1 NNDSLNGIK
10 TARQAMNELTQSET
24 QWKYSLYDKEDQLI
38 TVVDAP
44 LETPTDNPDLDV
56 NWDVDNDGSAVTN
69 VIDSKAGS
77 DPTITGIGNAEIT
90 DSSASSPSIVWVNL
104 NSSSM
109 PSTADAAATN
119 KLSMPAERAQ
129 KTVRNNNIGYV
140 DSEGKGYVSNPGGT
154 TAVDGSRSWEDN
166 TDELFYLKAGDSR
179 LDFEDLGLTTPQQTD
194 LAGLLGATSY
204 RLDGTS
210 QGSNK
215 GYIERDT
222 RHYYTSRQVTLDSGR
237 TITVFTN
244 RIEVEEQ
251 VHIFVPLSKGN
262 TEYGWRE
269 VVITTNTY
277 NYDITSDF
285 LQADDSAADSA
296 LEDAQN

>member
-24 QWKYSLYDKEDQLI
+24 QWKYSLYDQEDQLI

-44 LETPTDNPDLDV
+44 LATPTDNPDLDV
-56 NWDVDNDGSAVTN
+56 NWDVGNDDSAVTN
-69 VIDSKAGS
+69 AVDSKAGT
-77 DPTITGIGNAEIT
+77 DPTITGTGSTKKTTNNT
-90 DSSASSPSIVWVNL
+90 STSTVWVNL
-104 NSSSM
+104 NSSNM

-119 KLSMPAERAQ
+119 KLNMPAERAQ

-140 DSEGKGYVSNPGGT
+140 DSEGEGYVSNPGGA
-154 TAVDGSRSWEDN
+154 TAVDSARSWEDN
-166 TDELFYLKAGDSR
+166 TDELFYLSSNDPR
-179 LDFEDLGLTTPQQTD
+179 LNFEDLGLTTQQQTD

-210 QGSNK
+210 QGRHQ

-251 VHIFVPLSKGN
+251 LHVFVPLSKGN